1 MLSVN
6 TDTPAAVRPE
16 HRREFGSS
24 LPPRNSLSAA
34 RDGLVTESIMASADS
49 AASDWQAGFTLP
61 ATTSGWL
68 FGPGGGAAS
77 KGLDPA
83 PAPRSAGSEV
93 LGGKGNAMRDPLKQ
107 RGYAPSDPRGHAPSD
122 PSGRGYAPSDP
133 SERGYA
139 PSDPV
144 EDSEV
149 EGRAPPSLSV
159 AAHLLSEGQWTAR
172 EASSRQQPLAAQRLT
187 VF

>member
-24 LPPRNSLSAA
+24 LPPRNPLSAA
-34 RDGLVTESIMASADS
+34 RDGLVTESILASADS
-49 AASDWQAGFTLP
+49 AESDWQAGFTLP

-93 LGGKGNAMRDPLKQ
+93 LGGKGNAMRDPPQATGIRTK
-107 RGYAPSDPRGHAPSD
+107 RP
-122 PSGRGYAPSDP
+122 
-133 SERGYA
+133 
-139 PSDPV
+139 
-144 EDSEV
+144 
-149 EGRAPPSLSV
+149 EGTRTKRP
-159 AAHLLSEGQWTAR
+159 
-172 EASSRQQPLAAQRLT
+172 
-187 VF
+187 